1 MARLSNVTRDQ
12 LKPEDQKYFDEIVGT
27 RGSIRGPYGAMLHS
41 PDLAARVASTGA
53 YVRFEFD
60 LPNSLKEVLV
70 LTAAR
75 EIDSQYAFTA
85 HAKLAREANVSEQ
98 TIQAIA
104 RRTAPKGLSGDE
116 EMLVKYALELLREH
130 KISDATYNAVQARF
144 GVRTTVELTGLLGHY
159 MFVGLILAAF
169 EVDLLPGMI
178 AELPE

>member
-12 LKPEDQKYFDEIVGT
+12 LMPEDQKYFDEIVGT
-27 RGSIRGPYGAMLHS
+27 RGSIRGPFGAMLHS
-41 PDLAARVASTGA
+41 PDLAARVAATGA

-60 LPNSLKEVLV
+60 LPNALKEVLV
-70 LTAAR
+70 LTASR
-75 EIDSQYAFTA
+75 ELNSQYAFTA
-85 HAKLAREANVSEQ
+85 HAKLAREAKLSEE

-104 RRTAPKGLSGDE
+104 RRTAPQGLPADE
-116 EMLVKYALELLREH
+116 AMLVQYALELLREH
-130 KISDATYNAVQARF
+130 KVSDTTYNAVQSRF